1 MPFETRCGQMRG
13 RLNEWCGALRFYG
26 LFAHRVEDCRVVG
39 HADVAS
45 RRSID
50 YCRLLMIIVQFGLV
64 CFKEEAYFSKLVS
77 QHVLKMLPPAWKL
90 WNPLRCRRH
99 VYNYAVVPQ
108 GIVRPFEWAKPP
120 HFFYLCCAFWSQGIL
135 MCFKMLQPTQFQ
147 DVKRMRKLLDVA
159 FQNLNRWGWVPGE
172 VRQWRLKMTTTQV
185 KKWWGCQDMGIQW
198 VCEACISKRICVT
211 TLIIYLMTIV
221 YFTERIFCNNTLIF
235 NHV

>member
-1 MPFETRCGQMRG
+1 MRSTEFTWGCLHRNKAPHHPCPLRRGVARCADDWTSDVGPWDFTVFLLTG
-13 RLNEWCGALRFYG
+13 WKTLGWW
-26 LFAHRVEDCRVVG
+26 VG

-64 CFKEEAYFSKLVS
+64 CFKEEACFSKLVS

-120 HFFYLCCAFWSQGIL
+120 HVFFYLCCAFWSQGIL

-185 KKWWGCQDMGIQW
+185 KKW
-198 VCEACISKRICVT
+198 
-211 TLIIYLMTIV
+211 
-221 YFTERIFCNNTLIF
+221 
-235 NHV
+235 